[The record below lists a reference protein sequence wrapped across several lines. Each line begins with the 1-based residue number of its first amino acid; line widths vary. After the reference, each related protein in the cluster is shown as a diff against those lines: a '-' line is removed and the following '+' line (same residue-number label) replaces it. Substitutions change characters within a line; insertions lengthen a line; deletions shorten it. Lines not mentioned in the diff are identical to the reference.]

1 MTICDVP
8 VKQQATIARLCPSLD
23 SAVAQRLEEMG
34 FAENALIICIRRT
47 PFNGPIVYQV
57 GDCVY
62 SLEPAIA
69 KRIYI
74 A

>member
-8 VKQQATIARLCPSLD
+8 VNQQATIKSLCPNLET
-23 SAVAQRLEEMG
+23 AVANRLEEMG
-34 FAENALIICIRRT
+34 FSENAIITCIRRT

-62 SLEPAIA
+62 SLEQSIA
-69 KRIYI
+69 QRILI

>member
-1 MTICDVP
+1 MTICDLP
-8 VKQQATIARLCPSLD
+8 VKQQALITHVCAKLEP
-23 SAVAQRLEEMG
+23 AVAQRLEEMG
-34 FAENALIICIRRT
+34 FAENALITCIRRT
-47 PFNGPIVYQV
+47 PFSGPIVYQV
-57 GDCVY
+57 GDCIY

>member
-1 MTICDVP
+1 MTICDIP
-8 VKQQATIARLCPSLD
+8 VKQQATISGLCPELD
-23 SAVAQRLEEMG
+23 IAVANRLEEMG
-34 FAENALIICIRRT
+34 FSAHTQVTCIRRT

-69 KRIYI
+69 KRIFI
-74 A
+74 S